1 MVNSLASLKDIKDR
15 IGSTTKTKQITSAME
30 LVSASKMNRAEEN
43 AKKYAPYSE
52 KLQEVVAN
60 IASSNSDVSHPM
72 LERREVKK
80 TAYIVV
86 TADSGLAGPYNSNI
100 LRRLNDIVTKKH
112 SSNDEFTVLA
122 IGRLA
127 TEYCQKNNLPMTES
141 IIGLADQPEYGDI
154 RAIASLGIK
163 MYAEEEIDELV
174 IVYNKYVS
182 AISHVVTENTL
193 VPLTIDADS
202 EATSSYEYEP
212 DEGAILEV
220 LLPQYAESL
229 IYGAILDAKAS
240 EHAARMTA
248 MNSATDNANDI
259 IDDLTLSYNRARQA
273 AITQEI
279 TEIIGGVAAL
289 E

>member
-1 MVNSLASLKDIKDR
+1 
-15 IGSTTKTKQITSAME
+15 ME

-127 TEYCQKNNLPMTES
+127 TEYCQKNNLPMTDS
-141 IIGLADQPEYGDI
+141 VIGLADQPEYGDI

-174 IVYNKYVS
+174 IVRS
-182 AISHVVTENTL
+182 EEHTSELQSRGHL
-193 VPLTIDADS
+193 VCRLL
-202 EATSSYEYEP
+202 
-212 DEGAILEV
+212 LEKKK
-220 LLPQYAESL
+220 Q
-229 IYGAILDAKAS
+229 
-240 EHAARMTA
+240 
-248 MNSATDNANDI
+248 
-259 IDDLTLSYNRARQA
+259 
-273 AITQEI
+273 
-279 TEIIGGVAAL
+279 
-289 E
+289 